1 MNPLFSP
8 EGRAALKRLAQ
19 RATLYGFDF
28 DGTLAPIVSRPDDAL
43 ASAVTERKLATLGA
57 LVPVVILT
65 GRSVADMRRRIEF
78 TPLHLI
84 GNHGAEGLPS
94 PLHHSLADSLTASDV
109 APGHGTIARE
119 WLHQWPGAIAPHSDD
134 PGIFVEDKTYSISIH
149 YRLAADREAAERAVA
164 AAVATLV
171 PQPRLIGGKCVFNLL
186 PDGAPDKGNAL
197 TTLVRFE
204 HCDAAFYIGDDE
216 TDEAVFYGAPAHWV
230 TVHIGE
236 SEDSAARF
244 FIEHQSEIDRCLDFL
259 IADAETSGSA
269 KTRR

>member
-1 MNPLFSP
+1 MNHLFSL
-8 EGRAALKRLAQ
+8 EGRAALKHLAQ
-19 RATLYGFDF
+19 QATLYGFDF
-28 DGTLAPIVSRPDDAL
+28 DGTLAPIVARPESAAASDAT
-43 ASAVTERKLATLGA
+43 VRKLRTLGA
-57 LVPVVILT
+57 LVPIAILT
-65 GRSVADMRRRIEF
+65 GRSVADMRQRIEF

-149 YRLAADREAAERAVA
+149 YRLAADREAAEIAVA

-171 PQPRLIGGKCVFNLL
+171 PPPRLIGGKCVFNLL
-186 PDGAPDKGNAL
+186 PEGAPDKGNAMA
-197 TTLVRFE
+197 TLVRIE
-204 HCDAAFYIGDDE
+204 HSDAAFYIGDDE

-230 TVHIGE
+230 TVHVGE
-236 SEDSAARF
+236 SPDSTARF
-244 FIEHQSEIDRCLDFL
+244 FIEHQSEIDRCLDLL
-259 IADAETSGSA
+259 IADAQY
-269 KTRR
+269 KP